1 VRKLEALGLVFDVAE
16 QQEVDVD
23 HPG

>member
-1 VRKLEALGLVFDVAE
+1 MFYVAFMCLTSLIE

-23 HPG
+23 YKK